1 MFFLFAN
8 YVEFFLIVPCRA
20 EMFNLGKMK
29 SEGEMGSRS
38 VVPSTTSASVTV
50 GVAGSMAEKP
60 PSVSEESSLRKRS
73 KRATPKQLTDASG
86 NTTRVPVEKGKE
98 LVEIVEAPERG
109 YTIRELCEV
118 KERAATDNYF
128 TSIMTW
134 LKTVEGED
142 PLIPRWSAISRSSQ
156 VWTEGPL
163 SRGSAPR
170 PDKTSGLHFISA
182 LIVRV
187 HDAGRL
193 VRTQHER
200 ILALRAANKELKLGA
215 NQDLVAA
222 IEFREKGLEEDV
234 KKLLAMLESLKN

>member
-98 LVEIVEAPERG
+98 LVEIEEAPERG
-109 YTIRELCEV
+109 YTIRELCE
-118 KERAATDNYF
+118 
-128 TSIMTW
+128 
-134 LKTVEGED
+134 
-142 PLIPRWSAISRSSQ
+142 
-156 VWTEGPL
+156 
-163 SRGSAPR
+163 
-170 PDKTSGLHFISA
+170 GLHFISA